1 MKKFLKNLR
10 PTSTEPIGPTISP
23 RGWTVVAEVLVV
35 VVVVLVVV
43 VVVVVVA
50 AAAAVVVTL
59 AVVVVSLRM
68 ILCAYIVGF
77 SRFLKRHSGPTNLG
91 TDGPT
96 DRPSYRGVRTHSKT
110 L

>member
-1 MKKFLKNLR
+1 MMR
-10 PTSTEPIGPTISP
+10 P
-23 RGWTVVAEVLVV
+23 RRWVVVAEVLVV
-35 VVVVLVVV
+35 VVVVLVV

-68 ILCAYIVGF
+68 ILCVCIVGF
-77 SRFLKRHSGPTNLG
+77 SRFLKRHSGPTDLG

>member
-10 PTSTEPIGPTISP
+10 PSITEPKGPMMRP
-23 RGWTVVAEVLVV
+23 RRWVVVAEVLMV
-35 VVVVLVVV
+35 VVVVLVV

-68 ILCAYIVGF
+68 ILCAYIVGV
-77 SRFLKRHSGPTNLG
+77 SHFLKRHSGPTDLG
-91 TDGPT
+91 T
-96 DRPSYRGVRTHSKT
+96 RPHPAS

>member
-1 MKKFLKNLR
+1 M
-10 PTSTEPIGPTISP
+10 
-23 RGWTVVAEVLVV
+23 VAEVLVV
-35 VVVVLVVV
+35 VVLVLVV

-59 AVVVVSLRM
+59 AVVVVVSLRM
-68 ILCAYIVGF
+68 ILCSYIVGF
-77 SRFLKRHSGPTNLG
+77 PRFLKRHSGPTDLG